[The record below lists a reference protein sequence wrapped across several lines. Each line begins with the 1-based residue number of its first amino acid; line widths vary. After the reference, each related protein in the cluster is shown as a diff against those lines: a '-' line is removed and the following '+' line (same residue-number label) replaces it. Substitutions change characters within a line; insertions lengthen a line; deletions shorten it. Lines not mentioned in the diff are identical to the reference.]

1 MQRVEIGDDRIL
13 GPLGYFVTYHIPIS
27 DLRRWRK
34 RVLHNGISSSWIAG
48 KDGDDGDERA
58 DGETS
63 MGIKSFLSDG
73 GGGLQLWTKD

>member
-1 MQRVEIGDDRIL
+1 MEE
-13 GPLGYFVTYHIPIS
+13 
-27 DLRRWRK
+27 